1 MSSEIRLSILGLYN
15 YGESLHDDLFENLT
29 LPEGINRADLINN
42 ILEQGAS
49 FETLYP
55 DYEYLK
61 FSIGAWSRRWYRTIE
76 KWINVLSIDY
86 DPLYNYN
93 RYDEWEDSGSRS
105 GTTTGTTGST
115 RNLTGSTTD
124 HVEGQTDTTDSV
136 TTTGEDELSVVA
148 YNSDTYH
155 NKEKR
160 ETSGTSSSTGHS
172 ETETDATGSNTEQET
187 ISGTSSGTDS
197 ETTSGDH
204 SGHMYG
210 NIGVMSTQDML
221 QQELDIQR
229 FNLIQQ
235 VTDLFLTELCIL
247 VY

>member
-15 YGESLHDDLFENLT
+15 YGESLHDDLFENMS
-29 LPEGINRADLINN
+29 LPDGINRQDLINN

-49 FETLYP
+49 FEVLYP
-55 DYEYLK
+55 EYEYLK
-61 FSIGAWSRRWYRTIE
+61 YSIGAWSHRWYRTID
-76 KWINVLSIDY
+76 KWVTVLNIEY

-93 RYDEWEDSGSRS
+93 RFEEWEDSGSS
-105 GTTTGTTGST
+105 TGG
-115 RNLTGSTTD
+115 RNLTTSGNE
-124 HVEGQTDTTDSV
+124 HVTGETDTTDTV

-160 ETSGTSSSTGHS
+160 ETSGTSNSVGHS
-172 ETETDATGSNTEQET
+172 ETETT
-187 ISGTSSGTDS
+187 GTSSGTEA
-197 ETTSGDH
+197 ETTTGSTSGDH
-204 SGHMYG
+204 SGHMWG

-235 VTDLFLTELCIL
+235 VTDLFLTEMCIL

>member
-1 MSSEIRLSILGLYN
+1 MSSVTMSVLGLYH
-15 YGESLHDDLFENLT
+15 YGESINQDLFENMQ
-29 LPEGINRADLINN
+29 LPTGIDRTDLINN
-42 ILEQGAS
+42 ILEQGAA
-49 FETLYP
+49 FEVLYP
-55 DYEYLK
+55 DFDYLK
-61 FSIGAWSRRWYRTIE
+61 FSIGAWSKRWYRTIE
-76 KWINVLSIDY
+76 KWINVLGIEY

-93 RYDEWEDSGSRS
+93 RFEEWEDSGSRS
-105 GTTTGTTGST
+105 GQDSNT
-115 RNLTGSTTD
+115 RNLTGNTSD
-124 HVEGQTDTTDSV
+124 HVTGETDTTDTV

-160 ETSGTSSSTGHS
+160 ETSGTSNSTGHS
-172 ETETDATGSNTEQET
+172 ETETNATGTNAETET
-187 ISGTSSGTDS
+187 ISGTNS

-204 SGHMYG
+204 SGHMFG

-221 QQELDIQR
+221 QQELDVQK

-235 VTDLFLTELCIL
+235 ITDLFLTEYCIM

>member
-1 MSSEIRLSILGLYN
+1 MSSEIRLTVRGLYN
-15 YGESLHDDLFENLT
+15 YGESLHDDLFENLN
-29 LPEGINRADLINN
+29 LPEGIDRTDLINN
-42 ILEQGAS
+42 ILEQGAA

-76 KWINVLSIDY
+76 KWINVLAVEY

-93 RYDEWEDSGSRS
+93 RFEEWEDSGSRS
-105 GTTTGTTGST
+105 GRTTGTTGST
-115 RNLTGSTTD
+115 RNLTGNTSD
-124 HVEGQTDTTDSV
+124 HVEGQTDTSDSV
-136 TTTGEDELSVVA
+136 TTTGDDELSVVA

-172 ETETDATGSNTEQET
+172 ETETDATGTSSEAET
-187 ISGTSSGTDS
+187 ISGTSSGTDN
-197 ETTSGDH
+197 ETTAGDH
-204 SGHMYG
+204 SGHMWG

-221 QQELDIQR
+221 QQELDVQR

>member
-1 MSSEIRLSILGLYN
+1 MSSEIRLTVLGLYN
-15 YGESLHDDLFENLT
+15 YGESLHDDLFGNLT
-29 LPEGINRADLINN
+29 LPEGINRQDLIDN

-61 FSIGAWSRRWYRTIE
+61 FSIGAWSRRWYRTID
-76 KWINVLSIDY
+76 KWVKVLEIEY

-93 RYDEWEDSGSRS
+93 RFEEWEDSGSRS
-105 GTTTGTTGST
+105 GQDSNT
-115 RNLTGSTTD
+115 RNLTGNTSD
-124 HVEGQTDTTDSV
+124 HVTGETDTKDTV
-136 TTTGEDELSVVA
+136 TTIGEDELSVVA

-160 ETSGTSSSTGHS
+160 ETSGTSYSTGHS
-172 ETETDATGSNTEQET
+172 ETETNATGTNAETET
-187 ISGTSSGTDS
+187 ISGTNS

-204 SGHMYG
+204 SGHMFG

-221 QQELDIQR
+221 GQELEIQR

>member
-1 MSSEIRLSILGLYN
+1 MSSEIKLTILGLYN
-15 YGESLHDDLFENLT
+15 YGEALHDDLFENLS
-29 LPEGINRADLINN
+29 LPDGINRTDLINN
-42 ILEQGAS
+42 ILEQGAA

-61 FSIGAWSRRWYRTIE
+61 FSIGAWSRRWYRTID
-76 KWINVLSIDY
+76 KWINVLAVDY

-93 RYDEWEDSGSRS
+93 RFEEWEDSGTRS
-105 GTTTGTTGST
+105 GQNGST
-115 RNLTGSTTD
+115 RNMTGNTSD
-124 HVEGQTDTTDSV
+124 QVEGETDTQDTV
-136 TTTGEDELSVVA
+136 YTTGTEELHVVA
-148 YNSDTYH
+148 YNSDVYH

-160 ETSGTSSSTGHS
+160 ERSENSTATGHS
-172 ETETDATGSNTEQET
+172 ETATNAAGTMAENET
-187 ISGTSSGTDS
+187 ISGTNS
-197 ETTSGDH
+197 ETSSGDH

-221 QQELDIQR
+221 QQELDVQR

>member
-1 MSSEIRLSILGLYN
+1 MSSEIKLTVLGLYN
-15 YGESLHDDLFENLT
+15 YGESLHDDLFENLN
-29 LPEGINRADLINN
+29 LPEGINREDLINN
-42 ILEQGAS
+42 ILEQGAA

-61 FSIGAWSRRWYRTIE
+61 FSIGAWSRRWYRTID
-76 KWINVLSIDY
+76 KWIKVLAIEY

-93 RYDEWEDSGSRS
+93 RFEEWEDSGSRS
-105 GTTTGTTGST
+105 GQDSNT
-115 RNLTGSTTD
+115 RNLTGNTSD
-124 HVEGQTDTTDSV
+124 HVTGETDTADSV

-160 ETSGTSSSTGHS
+160 ETSGTSNSTGHS
-172 ETETDATGSNTEQET
+172 ETETNATGTNAETET
-187 ISGTSSGTDS
+187 ISGTNS

-204 SGHMYG
+204 SGHMFG

-221 QQELDIQR
+221 GQELEIQR

>member
-29 LPEGINRADLINN
+29 LPDGINRQDLINN

-49 FETLYP
+49 FEVLYP
-55 DYEYLK
+55 EYEYLK
-61 FSIGAWSRRWYRTIE
+61 FSIGAWSRRWYRTID
-76 KWINVLSIDY
+76 KWVTVLNIEY

-93 RYDEWEDSGSRS
+93 RFEEWEDSGSS
-105 GTTTGTTGST
+105 TGG
-115 RNLTGSTTD
+115 RNLTTSGND
-124 HVEGQTDTTDSV
+124 HVTGETDTTDTV
-136 TTTGEDELSVVA
+136 NTTGEDELSVVA

-160 ETSGTSSSTGHS
+160 ETSGTSSSVGHS
-172 ETETDATGSNTEQET
+172 ETETT
-187 ISGTSSGTDS
+187 GTSSGTEA
-197 ETTSGDH
+197 ETTTGSTSGDH
-204 SGHMYG
+204 SGHMWG

-235 VTDLFLTELCIL
+235 VTDLFLTEMCVL